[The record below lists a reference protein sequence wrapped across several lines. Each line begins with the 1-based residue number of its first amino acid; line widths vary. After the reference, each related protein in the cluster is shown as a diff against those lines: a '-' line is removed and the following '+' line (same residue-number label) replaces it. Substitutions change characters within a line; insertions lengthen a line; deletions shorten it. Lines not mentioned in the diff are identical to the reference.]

1 MYERPE
7 IDFKYIGPEKI
18 KNIIDPR
25 DNKRGLISSTD
36 IYLLEFINSYNDF
49 DLDELGKIRNG

>member
-1 MYERPE
+1 M
-7 IDFKYIGPEKI
+7 DFKYIGPEKI